1 MMNKNRI
8 YEMPFE
14 YLRRK
19 EDGNKFSDEI
29 VRNWYIARAFVLN
42 QFKEMK
48 VGFEPE
54 SNAHLHVIVDGDSPV
69 MLSIVRQL
77 ALSAHFINFQ
87 EGSETEE
94 ALNRTIITLVSKNPN
109 IIKELEKEEYLC
121 HLPLFCKVV
130 NRGQTTENKGYYI
143 DVEIHI
149 VDNLPIS
156 DKNNT
161 VLFTENDV
169 AHFCKQKERE
179 EIFNIDTQ
187 KAVYATRIYDLGLE
201 LNNIPAED
209 IHSAKRYSL
218 ALDVFQHIKL
228 KETVGKMIDE
238 ATWERLSLSEIKE
251 NISNIMCSDCFSL
264 REECIKRCA
273 KDNALKTMELW
284 EKYNEVLS
292 KSEHARWVVEKLI
305 MGYRPLN
312 QEERYH
318 DETLHV
324 QFKNKEKRK
333 KYRDSLK
340 KTDNDPAHIDIC
352 SYRDLRRINPDDLKF
367 DSFLMLAIPKILEKV
382 KESD

>member
-1 MMNKNRI
+1 MNKNRV

-19 EDGNKFSDEI
+19 EDGNRFSDEI
-29 VRNWYIARAFVLN
+29 VRNWYIARAFVLD

-54 SNAHLHVIVDGDSPV
+54 SNAHLHVIVDGDSPI
-69 MLSIVRQL
+69 MLSIVRQV

-94 ALNRTIITLVSKNPN
+94 ALNRTIITLVSKNHS

-121 HLPLFCKVV
+121 HLPHFCKVV
-130 NRGQTTENKGYYI
+130 NKGQTAENDGYYI

-149 VDNLPIS
+149 VDDLPIS
-156 DKNNT
+156 DKNNML
-161 VLFTENDV
+161 LFTESDV

-179 EIFNIDTQ
+179 EIFCIDTR
-187 KAVYATRIYDLGLE
+187 KAVYTSRIYDLGLE

-209 IHSAKRYSL
+209 IHCAKRYSL

-228 KETVGKMIDE
+228 KKAVGKMIDE
-238 ATWERLSLSEIKE
+238 TSWERLSLSRIKE
-251 NISNIMCSDCFSL
+251 GISNIMCSDCFSL
-264 REECIKRCA
+264 REESIKRYA
-273 KDNALKTMELW
+273 KGNDLKTMELW
-284 EKYNEVLS
+284 EKYNEALS

-318 DETLHV
+318 DENLHV
-324 QFKNKEKRK
+324 QLKNKEKKK

-340 KTDNDPAHIDIC
+340 RVDNDPAHIDIC
-352 SYRDLRRINPDDLKF
+352 SYRNLRRINPDDLKF

-382 KESD
+382 KELD

>member
-1 MMNKNRI
+1 MNKNRV

-29 VRNWYIARAFVLN
+29 IRNWYIARAFVLD
-42 QFKEMK
+42 QLKEK
-48 VGFEPE
+48 EVGFEPE
-54 SNAHLHVIVDGDSPV
+54 SKAYLHVVVDGDSPI
-69 MLSIVRQL
+69 MLSIVRQV

-87 EGSETEE
+87 EGSETAE
-94 ALNRTIITLVSKNPN
+94 ALNRTIITLVSKNPD
-109 IIKELEKEEYLC
+109 IIEELEKEEYLC
-121 HLPLFCKVV
+121 HLPYFCKVV
-130 NRGQTTENKGYYI
+130 NRGQTKENKGYYI

-149 VDNLPIS
+149 VDTPPS
-156 DKNNT
+156 DKNNIL
-161 VLFTENDV
+161 LFTESDV
-169 AHFCKQKERE
+169 THFCKKKEHE
-179 EIFNIDTQ
+179 EIFGIDTR

-228 KETVGKMIDE
+228 KKAVGKMIDD

-251 NISNIMCSDCFSL
+251 NISNIMCSDCFTL

-292 KSEHARWVVEKLI
+292 RSEHARWVVEKLI

-318 DETLHV
+318 DENLHV
-324 QFKNKEKRK
+324 QFKNKEKKK

-340 KTDNDPAHIDIC
+340 WRDNDPAHIDIC

-367 DSFLMLAIPKILEKV
+367 DSFLMLAIPKILEKE
-382 KESD
+382 KELD